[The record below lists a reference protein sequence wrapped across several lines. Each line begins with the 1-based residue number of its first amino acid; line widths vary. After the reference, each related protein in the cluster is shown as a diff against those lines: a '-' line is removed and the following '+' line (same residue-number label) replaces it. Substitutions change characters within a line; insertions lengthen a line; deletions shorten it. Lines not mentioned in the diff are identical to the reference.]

1 MIYGENLSNNKMP
14 NDRELEELVEKVMKG
29 EIKIHEL
36 DKLLGS
42 SNLAALIRRRFIE
55 RKIGSQLPSLAS
67 TIIDFDEVVGKNI
80 ENPIGAVQVPVG
92 IIGPL
97 RINGEYAKG
106 EFYVPLAT
114 TEGALIASI
123 NRGAKAITLSG
134 GAKTRIIYDGMTRAP
149 LIWTPSVEEALC
161 LVKWV
166 KNHFDE
172 IKSAAESTTRH
183 GKLVDIRPYIAGNNV
198 WLRFIY
204 TTGDAMGMNM
214 ATIAT
219 DKACSYIEE
228 NYPGT
233 MKCLALSGNM
243 CVDKKPA
250 LINMLEGR
258 GKTVIAEAIISHE
271 IVLRV
276 LKTEP
281 KMIHDINMRKNLL
294 GSARAGAIAYNA
306 HFANII
312 AAIFIATGQDVAQV
326 VESSMG
332 YTWTEITSNGD
343 LYVSITLP
351 SLEVGTIGGGT
362 RLPTQR
368 EALRILGV
376 EGGGNPPGTNAKK
389 FAEIIAATVLAGELN
404 LLAALASRQ
413 LAKAHETLGRGKK
426 VKK

>member
-1 MIYGENLSNNKMP
+1 MSNSRVPDEK
-14 NDRELEELVEKVMKG
+14 ELELLVEKVLKG
-29 EIKIHEL
+29 EIKLHEL
-36 DKLLGS
+36 DKVLGS
-42 SNLAALIRRRFIE
+42 SNLATLVRRRFIE
-55 RKIGSQLPSLAS
+55 RRIGSQLPGIAS

-97 RINGEYAKG
+97 KINGEYARG

-123 NRGAKAITLSG
+123 SRGAKAITLSG
-134 GAKTRIIYDGMTRAP
+134 GARTRVIYDGMTRAP
-149 LIWTPSVEEALC
+149 LIWTPSIEESLK
-161 LVKWV
+161 LVQWV
-166 KNHFDE
+166 KEHFNE
-172 IKSAAESTTRH
+172 IKRVAESTTRH
-183 GKLVDIRPYIAGNNV
+183 GKLVDIRPYITGNNV

-228 NYPGT
+228 NYPGKI
-233 MKCLALSGNM
+233 KCLALSGNM

-250 LINMLEGR
+250 VINMLEGR
-258 GKTVIAEAIISHE
+258 GKTVVAETVIPRDIS
-271 IVLRV
+271 
-276 LKTEP
+276 LKILKADPQT
-281 KMIHDINMRKNLL
+281 IHDINMRKNLL
-294 GSARAGAIAYNA
+294 GSARAGAISYNA

-343 LYVSITLP
+343 LYVSVTLP
-351 SLEVGTIGGGT
+351 SLEVGTVGGGT

-376 EGGGNPPGTNAKK
+376 EGGGDPPGTNAKK
-389 FAEIIAATVLAGELN
+389 FAEIVAATVLAGELN

-413 LAKAHETLGRGKK
+413 LAKAHEALGRGKSLRK
-426 VKK
+426 QHS